1 MNVSDAVMKTYA
13 YKLIVESAV
22 APDFIDITMKVEEC
36 IRSSGILNGIVV
48 VFSRH
53 TTAAIV
59 IQENEPL
66 LIEDFK
72 ELLESFAPTKGNYR
86 HNDFDVRTVN
96 MHEDECPNGH
106 SHCQHLILGSSE
118 SIPLVDGSMPL
129 GEWQRI
135 FMVELDGEK
144 ANQAGNREVV
154 VQILGQC

>member
-1 MNVSDAVMKTYA
+1 MNVSDAVMKTCGYT
-13 YKLIVESAV
+13 LTVESAV
-22 APDFIDITMKVEEC
+22 APDFIDITRKVEEC
-36 IRSSGILNGIVV
+36 IESSGIFNGIVV

-66 LIEDFK
+66 LVEDFK
-72 ELLESFAPTKGNYR
+72 GLLEGFASSKGDYR
-86 HNDFDVRTVN
+86 HNDFDVRTVH
-96 MHEDECPNGH
+96 MHENECPNGH

-118 SIPLVDGSMPL
+118 SIPLVDGTMTL

-144 ANQAGNREVV
+144 AIQVGKRKVV

>member
-13 YKLIVESAV
+13 YTLVVESAV
-22 APDFIDITMKVEEC
+22 APDFIDITRKVEEC

-72 ELLESFAPTKGNYR
+72 
-86 HNDFDVRTVN
+86 
-96 MHEDECPNGH
+96 
-106 SHCQHLILGSSE
+106 
-118 SIPLVDGSMPL
+118 
-129 GEWQRI
+129 
-135 FMVELDGEK
+135 
-144 ANQAGNREVV
+144 
-154 VQILGQC
+154 

>member
-1 MNVSDAVMKTYA
+1 MNVTDAVMKTYA
-13 YKLIVESAV
+13 YTLTIESAV
-22 APDFIDITMKVEEC
+22 APDFIDITEKVEEC
-36 IRSSGILNGIVV
+36 IGSSGILNGIVV

-72 ELLESFAPTKGNYR
+72 ELLESFAPSKGNYR
-86 HNDFDVRTVN
+86 HNDFDVRTVH

-106 SHCQHLILGSSE
+106 SHCRHLILGSSE
-118 SIPLVDGSMPL
+118 SIPLVEGSMPL

-144 ANQAGNREVV
+144 ATQVGNREVV

>member
-13 YKLIVESAV
+13 YTLIVESAV
-22 APDFIDITMKVEEC
+22 APDFIDITRKVEEC

-72 ELLESFAPTKGNYR
+72 GRQPKVIIGTMILMSAPYTCMKTNAQMAT
-86 HNDFDVRTVN
+86 H
-96 MHEDECPNGH
+96 
-106 SHCQHLILGSSE
+106 IA
-118 SIPLVDGSMPL
+118 SI
-129 GEWQRI
+129 
-135 FMVELDGEK
+135 
-144 ANQAGNREVV
+144 
-154 VQILGQC
+154 

>member
-13 YKLIVESAV
+13 YTLIVESAV
-22 APDFIDITMKVEEC
+22 APDFIDITRKVEEC

-72 ELLESFAPTKGNYR
+72 GLLESFAPTKGNYR
-86 HNDFDVRTVN
+86 HNDFDVRTVHMLEN
-96 MHEDECPNGH
+96 ECIKII
-106 SHCQHLILGSSE
+106 SFYSSLDTSKFNISPVSV
-118 SIPLVDGSMPL
+118 SI
-129 GEWQRI
+129 
-135 FMVELDGEK
+135 
-144 ANQAGNREVV
+144 NVV
-154 VQILGQC
+154 V

>member
-1 MNVSDAVMKTYA
+1 MNVSDAVMKTCA
-13 YKLIVESAV
+13 YTLTVESAV
-22 APDFIDITMKVEEC
+22 APNFIDITRKVEEC
-36 IRSSGILNGIVV
+36 IESSGILNGIVI

-72 ELLESFAPTKGNYR
+72 ALLESFASSKGDYQ
-86 HNDFDVRTVN
+86 HNDFDVRTVH

-118 SIPLVDGSMPL
+118 SIPLVEGVMTL

-144 ANQAGNREVV
+144 ATQVGNRKGV